1 MYETVKLP
9 VLYTERLI
17 IRPLSVLDADDMFE
31 YSRTPYVGPSAG
43 WQPHSSVSETIVVIR
58 NLIAIRTPSDLGVWA
73 ITLKETGKMI
83 GTIELYNHVPL
94 FKAELGYALN
104 PKYWGM
110 GIVPEAV
117 NEVLSFGFEYLAL
130 KRIEAG
136 AFLDNEQSKRV
147 CEKTGFSF
155 EGVSRNGYLRYDGKI
170 FDKANY
176 GITIEDYR
184 NKKM

>member
-17 IRPLSVLDADDMFE
+17 IRPLTILDADDMFE
-31 YSRTPYVGPSAG
+31 YSRTPYVGPQAG
-43 WQPHSSVSETIVVIR
+43 WQPHSSLSETIAVIR
-58 NLIAIRTPSDLGVWA
+58 NLIAIRTSSDLGVWA

-83 GTIELYNHVPL
+83 GTIELYNYSPL

-110 GIVPEAV
+110 GIVPEAFR
-117 NEVLSFGFEYLAL
+117 EVLAFGFEYLGL
-130 KRIEAG
+130 KRIEAS

-147 CEKTGFSF
+147 CEKTGFTF
-155 EGVSRNGYLRYDGKI
+155 EGISRNGYYRYDGKI
-170 FDKANY
+170 LDKANY
-176 GITIEDYR
+176 GITLEDFLSE
-184 NKKM
+184 K